1 MDEGKGMSEGG
12 AQARAVTSLGAL
24 PLIVLSRGKDQDA
37 KHTAAQT
44 GLLQLSTDSQQ
55 FFADHKVVTPLR
67 LTSLRLAVARSVK
80 MVSQLR

>member
-1 MDEGKGMSEGG
+1 MAEGG

-44 GLLQLSTDSQQ
+44 GLLQISTDSQQ
-55 FFADHKVVTPLR
+55 FFADHSGHPIMIEQPE
-67 LTSLRLAVARSVK
+67 AAIEAIVK
-80 MVSQLR
+80 MISQLR